1 MLVVIRVCGRVIIFV
16 EDKSDR
22 YMNLGHFLKKR
33 LVAFSV
39 RNLIVFLILAWG
51 PFHVLVSS

>member
-39 RNLIVFLILAWG
+39 RNLIVFLILA
-51 PFHVLVSS
+51 